1 MKILPKEIADK
12 LHHLGWYQQLSDD
25 EFYDKIQPTTT
36 EAWNWCVIQNL
47 LKIQSMRADSCI
59 NGYPCYNHIVL
70 DNGVCFDTDFKHHSP
85 EGAMEDA
92 LYYALKNNLFP
103 NEDWKF

>member
-47 LKIQSMRADSCI
+47 LKIHALSVPNLLLI
-59 NGYPCYNHIVL
+59 H
-70 DNGVCFDTDFKHHSP
+70 DN
-85 EGAMEDA
+85 
-92 LYYALKNNLFP
+92 YIFP
-103 NEDWKF
+103 H